1 MTASGDDVFALL
13 ADLTGYQRAA
23 VVTAATRIGLF
34 DELGDEPVAVADL
47 ADRLG
52 LAGPRTLDAMLSVL
66 AGMGLVRRTG
76 VGVARAGSLASALTR
91 DGDLTPVVEKEAL
104 FARLWLDLH
113 AVARSDGPSMAPWRE
128 RLRTE
133 PRRCRA
139 FLVALDTLARRTG
152 PKLDQVPGLAGPARV
167 LDVGGGLGSYAR
179 LLAGSGSHVTLVDIP
194 PVTAWAREEL
204 ADLTSA
210 VEVVEADVLTHP
222 SCGVPPASHDAAL
235 VSHLLHDLDDRDAV
249 TALRTAMV
257 AVRPG
262 GVIVVNDFGGDVGPG
277 TFGPVFDVMMRV
289 ETGSRARTVAQLLDL
304 MHEAGAIDAH
314 RLDLPDP
321 QTVLVGRVAGD
332 APDAP
337 DASTDRSREETA

>member
-1 MTASGDDVFALL
+1 MTSPGDDVFALL

-34 DELGDEPVAVADL
+34 DELGDEPVEVDEL

-66 AGMGLVRRTG
+66 AGMGLVRRTAA
-76 VGVARAGSLASALTR
+76 GVARGGALASALTR

-104 FARLWLDLH
+104 FARLWLDLD
-113 AVARSDGPSMAPWRE
+113 AVARSDGPSLAPWRD

-133 PRRCRA
+133 PRRCHA

-152 PKLDQVPGLAGPARV
+152 PRLDAVAELAGPARV
-167 LDVGGGLGSYAR
+167 LDVGGGLGSYSR
-179 LLAGSGSHVTLVDIP
+179 LLAATGSRVTLVDLA
-194 PVTAWAREEL
+194 PVTRWAREAL
-204 ADLTSA
+204 ADLGASVA
-210 VEVVEADVLTHP
+210 VVEADVLADP
-222 SCGVPPASHDAAL
+222 SCGVEPASHDAAL

-249 TALRTAMV
+249 TALRAAMA

-262 GVIVVNDFGGDVGPG
+262 GAIVVNDFGGDVGPG

-289 ETGSRARTVAQLLDL
+289 ETGARARSVAQLLDL
-304 MHEAGAIDAH
+304 LREAGAADAR

-321 QTVLVGRVAGD
+321 QTVLIGRV
-332 APDAP
+332 PD
-337 DASTDRSREETA
+337 ETATTATTTTTTTTTP